1 MILQYFKKKE
11 NKYKKIADDIY
22 ITIIAKSKDLIKNGF
37 FKEVCFDSSF
47 ELICIILVF
56 YLKIF
61 KDNKNIKYKKI
72 NDLLIQN
79 FIADL
84 DKTMREIG
92 IGDMSIGKY
101 VKKYVKKLYYRIK
114 IIDPI
119 LGNFDDRNLSEYLNS
134 LKFIDKQYTYK
145 MVNNLKD
152 VYAKIEKNLKI

>member
-1 MILQYFKKKE
+1 
-11 NKYKKIADDIY
+11 
-22 ITIIAKSKDLIKNGF
+22 
-37 FKEVCFDSSF
+37 
-47 ELICIILVF
+47 
-56 YLKIF
+56 
-61 KDNKNIKYKKI
+61 
-72 NDLLIQN
+72 
-79 FIADL
+79 
-84 DKTMREIG
+84 MREIG

-152 VYAKIEKNLKI
+152 VYAKIEKNRYVF